1 MTSADFSTVLPEF
14 LLALY
19 AMAAL
24 LFGVWTGKDKAAP
37 ILLWAT
43 IGVMLL
49 LGLWIGA
56 GGTGTRAAFG
66 GLFIDDAYARFVKVV
81 ALFSAAAV
89 MAMSA
94 DYMQR
99 RNLLR
104 FEFPVLVALAVV
116 GMMMMV
122 SAGDLMALYLG
133 LELMSLSLYVVA
145 ALRRDSARSSEAG
158 LKYFV
163 LGSLSSGILLYG
175 ASLTYG
181 FAGTTSFAGI
191 LTVVQNGHL
200 PIGVLFGMVF
210 MISGLAF
217 KVSAVPFH
225 MWTPDVY
232 EGSPTPVTAF
242 FATAPKIAA
251 MALIGRLLFDAFGQ
265 VTADWGQVIALIA
278 LASMFLG
285 AIAGIVQTDI
295 KRLMAYSSISH
306 MGFALLGLLAGTA
319 AGVQATLL
327 YMTIYVATNIGAFAF
342 ILSMERDGQ
351 PVTRL
356 TALNGYARYQPV
368 RAWAV
373 LVLFF
378 SLAGVPP
385 MLGFFAKLAVIKA
398 ALTGGY
404 VWVAGLGIL
413 ASVIAAYY
421 YLRIIYYMYF
431 AEESDTLDNRMP
443 VVQLGLLMLVALVTL
458 AGAVNLFGL
467 EGATATA
474 AASLVQ

>member
-1 MTSADFSTVLPEF
+1 VS
-14 LLALY
+14 
-19 AMAAL
+19 
-24 LFGVWTGKDKAAP
+24 TGKDKAASA
-37 ILLWAT
+37 LLWVT
-43 IGVMLL
+43 VGVMLV

-56 GGTGTRAAFG
+56 GGAGARTAFG

-99 RNLLR
+99 RGLLR

-122 SAGDLMALYLG
+122 SAGDLMSLYLG

-191 LTVVQNGHL
+191 ITVVRDGHL
-200 PIGVLFGMVF
+200 PTGVLFGMVF

-242 FATAPKIAA
+242 FATAPKVAA

-265 VTADWGQVIALIA
+265 VTGDWGQVIALIA
-278 LASMFLG
+278 LASIFLG
-285 AIAGIVQTDI
+285 AVAGIVQTDI

-319 AGVQATLL
+319 AGVEATLL
-327 YMTIYVATNIGAFAF
+327 YMTIYVGTNVGVFAF

-351 PVTRL
+351 PITRL
-356 TALNGYARYQPV
+356 TALNQYARYQPI

-385 MLGFFAKLAVIKA
+385 TLGFVAKLSVIRA

-404 VWVAGLGIL
+404 VWVAVLGIL

-421 YLRIIYYMYF
+421 YLRIVYYMYF
-431 AEESDTLDNRMP
+431 AEDGEELDGRMP
-443 VVQLGLLMLVALVTL
+443 LVQYGLLMLAAVLTLV
-458 AGAVNLFGL
+458 GVVNLFGL
-467 EGATATA
+467 EGVISRAAT
-474 AASLVQ
+474 SLVQ